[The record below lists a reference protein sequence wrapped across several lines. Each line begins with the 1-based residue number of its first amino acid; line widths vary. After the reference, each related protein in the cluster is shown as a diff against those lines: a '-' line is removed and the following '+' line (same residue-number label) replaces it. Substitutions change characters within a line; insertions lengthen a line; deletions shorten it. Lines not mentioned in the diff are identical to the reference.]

1 MRFFENNQVFHYS
14 KQLQA
19 IKHVAP
25 LYLFAADA
33 LQWLT
38 SNGISMFYS
47 QKISSAQCCCYRKI
61 FLNYAL
67 IRSDV
72 NENITPNNA

>member
-25 LYLFAADA
+25 PYLFAADA

-47 QKISSAQCCCYRKI
+47 QKISSACNCCYRTI
-61 FLNYAL
+61 SRSYAL
-67 IRSDV
+67 IFGEV
-72 NENITPNNA
+72 KGKITPNNA